1 MVTDDSTDT
10 CIDVVMLTG
19 LSLSKLHDITRFV
32 GTRLTA
38 TSSINCTSTSV
49 LGSVACGTE
58 AVKRLKVS
66 LSFVR

>member
-38 TSSINCTSTSV
+38 TSSIIVRVQVYSAQSRV
-49 LGSVACGTE
+49 E
-58 AVKRLKVS
+58 LK
-66 LSFVR
+66 L